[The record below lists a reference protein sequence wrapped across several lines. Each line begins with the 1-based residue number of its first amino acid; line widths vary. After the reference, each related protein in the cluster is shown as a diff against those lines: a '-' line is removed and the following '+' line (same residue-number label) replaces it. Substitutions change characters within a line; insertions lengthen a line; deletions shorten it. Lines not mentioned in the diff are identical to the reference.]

1 MHDESLW
8 LEIAWLCL
16 LISLM
21 AIGGANAMVPEI
33 HRYVIEQRGW
43 MRGDE
48 FAALFAI
55 AQASP
60 GPNVLFITLIGWKVA
75 GWPGAVASTVAMCG
89 PSSTLALAAGRT
101 MARNPQSR
109 WRRVIKSGLAPLTIG
124 LILAAGWVLTRNTV
138 HSWADAALCA
148 VAVAA
153 SLHGRINP
161 VWLIG
166 LGAAAGGVWGG

>member
-8 LEIAWLCL
+8 PEIAWLCL

-75 GWPGAVASTVAMCG
+75 GWPGAVASTLAMCG

-138 HSWADAALCA
+138 HDWAAAALCA
-148 VAVAA
+148 VAVVA

-161 VWLIG
+161 VWLIA
-166 LGAAAGGVWGG
+166 LGAVAGVIGG

>member
-1 MHDESLW
+1 M
-8 LEIAWLCL
+8 
-16 LISLM
+16 
-21 AIGGANAMVPEI
+21 
-33 HRYVIEQRGW
+33 
-43 MRGDE
+43 
-48 FAALFAI
+48 
-55 AQASP
+55 
-60 GPNVLFITLIGWKVA
+60 LFITLIGWKVA

-166 LGAAAGGVWGG
+166 LGAAAGVVWGG

>member
-75 GWPGAVASTVAMCG
+75 GWPGAVARCCRPMRG
-89 PSSTLALAAGRT
+89 
-101 MARNPQSR
+101 
-109 WRRVIKSGLAPLTIG
+109 WRRWSGLLMRSAF
-124 LILAAGWVLTRNTV
+124 
-138 HSWADAALCA
+138 
-148 VAVAA
+148 
-153 SLHGRINP
+153 
-161 VWLIG
+161 
-166 LGAAAGGVWGG
+166 

>member
-60 GPNVLFITLIGWKVA
+60 GPNVLFIALLFMGWLW
-75 GWPGAVASTVAMCG
+75 GMW
-89 PSSTLALAAGRT
+89 
-101 MARNPQSR
+101 
-109 WRRVIKSGLAPLTIG
+109 GLLLGAPLLMAFKVVCDHVDGLKPIG
-124 LILAAGWVLTRNTV
+124 EL
-138 HSWADAALCA
+138 
-148 VAVAA
+148 
-153 SLHGRINP
+153 
-161 VWLIG
+161 
-166 LGAAAGGVWGG
+166 LGA

>member
-33 HRYVIEQRGW
+33 HRYVIEKRGW

-60 GPNVLFITLIGWKVA
+60 GPNVLFIAVLGWNFGLNAATAAAPLAQAAAQGVGRDGGHGGCVGQGHGGRGRV
-75 GWPGAVASTVAMCG
+75 GWP
-89 PSSTLALAAGRT
+89 
-101 MARNPQSR
+101 
-109 WRRVIKSGLAPLTIG
+109 
-124 LILAAGWVLTRNTV
+124 
-138 HSWADAALCA
+138 
-148 VAVAA
+148 AA
-153 SLHGRINP
+153 SSVPARRPVQSLSRTGRFSR
-161 VWLIG
+161 
-166 LGAAAGGVWGG
+166 

>member
-138 HSWADAALCA
+138 HSLLAASLCA
-148 VAVAA
+148 LAVVA

-161 VWLIG
+161 VWLIA
-166 LGAAAGGVWGG
+166 LGAAAGGIWG

>member
-109 WRRVIKSGLAPLTIG
+109 WRRVIK
-124 LILAAGWVLTRNTV
+124 
-138 HSWADAALCA
+138 
-148 VAVAA
+148 
-153 SLHGRINP
+153 
-161 VWLIG
+161 
-166 LGAAAGGVWGG
+166 

>member
-1 MHDESLW
+1 
-8 LEIAWLCL
+8 
-16 LISLM
+16 M

-89 PSSTLALAAGRT
+89 PR
-101 MARNPQSR
+101 PPWR
-109 WRRVIKSGLAPLTIG
+109 WPPGAPWR
-124 LILAAGWVLTRNTV
+124 ATRN
-138 HSWADAALCA
+138 
-148 VAVAA
+148 
-153 SLHGRINP
+153 R
-161 VWLIG
+161 
-166 LGAAAGGVWGG
+166 AGGG

>member
-109 WRRVIKSGLAPLTIG
+109 WRRVIKSGLAPAQLGGG
-124 LILAAGWVLTRNTV
+124 LLAALDEAAQVTLLRPIPGRAGQVNVGTPEKV
-138 HSWADAALCA
+138 ADTAPD
-148 VAVAA
+148 
-153 SLHGRINP
+153 R
-161 VWLIG
+161 
-166 LGAAAGGVWGG
+166 